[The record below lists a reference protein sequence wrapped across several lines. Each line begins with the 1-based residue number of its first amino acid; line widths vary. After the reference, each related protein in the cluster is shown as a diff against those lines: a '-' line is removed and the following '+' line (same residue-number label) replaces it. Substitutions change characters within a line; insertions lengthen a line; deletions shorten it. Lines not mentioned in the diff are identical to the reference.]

1 MWGEIPVGGE
11 TVTTTGLRWR
21 LLNSLSSAWSEQ
33 RKLMV
38 RIIPDK
44 DSGFGFL
51 SKMKGWDGKSWFV
64 PWPGKAMLAGAVSA
78 RSWQWW
84 ALHGGICCCS
94 VAQPYLTLCNSMDCS
109 TPGFP
114 VFHHIPELAQTHVH
128 GVGDAIQPSH
138 PLSSPSPPAVNL
150 SQHQGLS

>member
-64 PWPGKAMLAGAVSA
+64 P
-78 RSWQWW
+78 
-84 ALHGGICCCS
+84 
-94 VAQPYLTLCNSMDCS
+94 
-109 TPGFP
+109 
-114 VFHHIPELAQTHVH
+114 
-128 GVGDAIQPSH
+128 
-138 PLSSPSPPAVNL
+138 
-150 SQHQGLS
+150 